1 MQKALNDIQNFLVH
15 FPQYATSFEYIKEE
29 FMEKKYYRFLWRN
42 TLEEFSSMEKTQKK
56 DNLKEIDPHANEYV
70 KQFLKQFHGYSDK
83 ICFVYVEKYC
93 KNYLILQEIIKEAE
107 EDIIIHNL
115 FPDDDTINHMAVF
128 DKEKKFEIG
137 LMFQLLYTGADEH
150 LGGYFLY
157 GTNILY
163 YSEFISFFNCANIL
177 P

>member
-93 KNYLILQEIIKEAE
+93 KNYLILQEIIK
-107 EDIIIHNL
+107 
-115 FPDDDTINHMAVF
+115 
-128 DKEKKFEIG
+128 
-137 LMFQLLYTGADEH
+137 
-150 LGGYFLY
+150 
-157 GTNILY
+157 
-163 YSEFISFFNCANIL
+163 
-177 P
+177 